1 MREIGGVTEASISHK
16 KWSLLRVHA
25 PIIEAVGRMI
35 YPS

>member
-1 MREIGGVTEASISHK
+1 
-16 KWSLLRVHA
+16 LLRVHA